1 MASQNSKNKSTGS
14 ARRARSDSPDLTST
28 KKQCTLEIRETTP
41 VDPDH
46 WPRFLVLHATDE
58 EKPLTSLSPFA
69 IAKGIQGLAG
79 VAKQIKP
86 MPSGDLLVE
95 VTKRAHCENLLRSTT
110 LVNVNIRVTP
120 HRTLNTSRGVIYCP
134 NLKVCDDTELEEEL
148 KAQGVGHIRCI
159 TRRTPDA
166 IVKTG
171 SYILTFNTPHLP
183 EYILAGYLNIRVN
196 CFIPNPLRCFN
207 CQKFGHGANRCR
219 HKKVCAKCGQQE
231 HDFENCPND
240 PKCVN
245 CGGPHPSSAK
255 TCPQWLNEKEVQKH
269 KSLNNCSFKEAR
281 EVVESKRPANTVGSS
296 YATVVKPTTKDSST
310 QTDIGVQ
317 ADAADIDRTMKIV
330 CQTCHCTPSTSKPTQ
345 TVPITNT
352 TSTEITI
359 DPSSNSI
366 AKITPVNPTPPKET
380 VKNIS
385 ESNSVKTTIVQIS
398 KNSGSSSPKKKK
410 QKKPPGPKEGQVAG
424 ARPPK
429 GSDDPVRDARKEA
442 VFTDDEEDMDTGV
455 PNPPTNPSKSP
466 PKHQKPYSPVK
477 YKKHY

>member
-1 MASQNSKNKSTGS
+1 MVSWPGGDGPIHIAPASSACLGLVPVLAVPLLGSEDWVGVCVGLKYFYMASQNSKNKSTGS

-110 LVNVNIRVTP
+110 LVNVKIRVTP

-134 NLKVCDDTELEEEL
+134 NLKVCEDTELEEEL

-207 CQKFGHGANRCR
+207 CQKFGHGAQRN
-219 HKKVCAKCGQQE
+219 H
-231 HDFENCPND
+231 
-240 PKCVN
+240 
-245 CGGPHPSSAK
+245 
-255 TCPQWLNEKEVQKH
+255 
-269 KSLNNCSFKEAR
+269 CSRAYQNL
-281 EVVESKRPANTVGSS
+281 PL
-296 YATVVKPTTKDSST
+296 
-310 QTDIGVQ
+310 
-317 ADAADIDRTMKIV
+317 
-330 CQTCHCTPSTSKPTQ
+330 
-345 TVPITNT
+345 
-352 TSTEITI
+352 
-359 DPSSNSI
+359 
-366 AKITPVNPTPPKET
+366 
-380 VKNIS
+380 
-385 ESNSVKTTIVQIS
+385 
-398 KNSGSSSPKKKK
+398 
-410 QKKPPGPKEGQVAG
+410 
-424 ARPPK
+424 
-429 GSDDPVRDARKEA
+429 
-442 VFTDDEEDMDTGV
+442 
-455 PNPPTNPSKSP
+455 
-466 PKHQKPYSPVK
+466 
-477 YKKHY
+477 